1 MAQTIG
7 FGVLGAGLISP
18 MHLMAIREA
27 KGAKSVAVCD
37 LSKERAD
44 KIAAQF
50 GVKAYYKLEDMLAD
64 GQIQAVTVATP
75 NHLHHDVVIM
85 AAKAGRHILTEKPPA
100 MSLRETDDMIAACNQ
115 QNVKLG
121 CFVQC
126 RTRKAIQAMKQAIDS
141 GRFGKLLHADAY
153 MKWYRP
159 DTYYKSD
166 GWRSSQKSGSGV
178 TVAQAFHYIDLL
190 VYLAGPAKRVEAKMT
205 NLGHTD
211 VPLEDTTIAFINF
224 QRGTQGILQASTA
237 FWPGTDIRI
246 EINGTDGTAI
256 MCGEKMTCWKF
267 RDERPE
273 DESIRQFGSA
283 SQATGAGGAADLG
296 YYDHMVVIEDLVDSI
311 YSGREVSIPVSSVR
325 PTLEMVL
332 AMYKSAKLKSPV
344 ELPITDEDSIW

>member
-18 MHLMAIREA
+18 MHLMAIRDA
-27 KGAKSVAVCD
+27 KGAKSIAVCD

-64 GQIQAVTVATP
+64 SQIQAITVATP
-75 NHLHHDVVIM
+75 NHLHHDVVI
-85 AAKAGRHILTEKPPA
+85 AAANAGKHILTEKPPA
-100 MSLRETDDMIAACNQ
+100 MSLRETDDMIATCKR
-115 QNVKLG
+115 QNVKFG

-126 RTRKAIQAMKQAIDS
+126 RMRKAIQAMKQAIDS

-190 VYLAGPAKRVEAKMT
+190 VYLTGPAKRVEAKMM
-205 NLGHTD
+205 NLGHPD

-224 QRGTQGILQASTA
+224 QRGTQGILQVSTA

-246 EINGTDGTAI
+246 EMNGTDGTAI
-256 MCGEKMTCWKF
+256 MCGEKMICWKF
-267 RDERPE
+267 KDDRPE
-273 DESIRQFGSA
+273 DEAIRQLGNA
-283 SQATGAGGAADLG
+283 TQATGAGGAADIG
-296 YYDHMVVIEDLVDSI
+296 TYDHRVVIEDFVNSI
-311 YSGREVSIPVSSVR
+311 LADREVIIPVNSVR
-325 PTLEMVL
+325 STLEAVL
-332 AMYKSAKLKSPV
+332 AMYKSAKLKSAV